1 MNSSNMNI
9 QFRRKSKIPK
19 APIAVLCVVVAAVVV
34 AAAFL
39 IIKHVAKDKEVAE
52 SLGRCSW
59 SAKGFENVSDAKMLG
74 EDMIVFTDKNSGKKG
89 IMTLG
94 GKVTEE
100 AKHDEFFVASDA
112 WRSSKYLVKSP
123 SLSEYDLLVD
133 TETKTVTTRQ
143 YHGLT
148 EPENFPYWEEE
159 FKHFAWHDS
168 KGYVGKVKANDFS
181 LGDSLYPVSCPPSD
195 GSKWGYINNN
205 LKLEIVLAYEK
216 AMDFSGNI
224 AAVCKEGKW
233 GYINKSGVTVIGF
246 DFDSVGELDVTG
258 ENCAFSFK
266 NGLAPVKKGGKYG
279 IINESGEAVVNFVF
293 DAILQGENGIYVAKK
308 DGEWG
313 LITVEKEQ
321 LTAKAEATTAPSGTN
336 AGAAV
341 ATGTYFV
348 KTSGSP
354 LNMRAEAN
362 AEATKVAQI
371 PNGATVTVTKA
382 VGGWAYVKYSSYQG
396 WVSSQFLA
404 QAPAPTKAPSTA
416 ASTAAQTAAQ

>member
-1 MNSSNMNI
+1 MNSSNVNI

-39 IIKHVAKDKEVAE
+39 IIRHVAKDKEVAE

-100 AKHDEFFVASDA
+100 AKHDEFFIASDS
-112 WRSSKYLVKSP
+112 WRSIKYLVKSP

-143 YHGLT
+143 YHGIT
-148 EPENFPYWEEE
+148 DPENVPYWEEE

-168 KGYVGKVKANDFS
+168 KGYVGKVKATDIP

-195 GSKWGYINNN
+195 GSKWGYINSN

-224 AAVCKEGKW
+224 AAVCKGGKW

-258 ENCAFSFK
+258 ENCAFSFR

-279 IINESGEAVVNFVF
+279 VINESGEAVVNFVF
-293 DAILQGENGIYVAKK
+293 DAILQGENGTYVAKK
-308 DGEWG
+308 GGVWG

-321 LTAKAEATTAPSGTN
+321 LTAKAAETTAPVGTN
-336 AGAAV
+336 ASAAV
-341 ATGTYFV
+341 ASGTYVV

-362 AEATKVAQI
+362 QEATKVAQI
-371 PNGATVTVTKA
+371 PNGATVTVTKS
-382 VGGWAYVKYSSYQG
+382 VGGWAYAKYGNYQG
-396 WVSSQFLA
+396 WVSSKFL
-404 QAPAPTKAPSTA
+404 APAPATTKAPATA
-416 ASTAAQTAAQ
+416 ASTAAPTAAQ